1 MSVSDAQ
8 KRAVKKWRA
17 KAIKRYSF
25 AFHREN
31 DSDIIKAF
39 DESDSRTKLV
49 KDSVREHLA
58 KEKEEQQ

>member
-1 MSVSDAQ
+1 MSVSDA
-8 KRAVKKWRA
+8 KRKANKKWMA
-17 KAIKRYSF
+17 KAIKRYTF

-49 KDSVREHLA
+49 RDSVREHLA